1 MKDILPWLFWGVGGA
16 VSGLASADLLLLDRQ
31 KKWINDRAADF
42 WNWLDDQR
50 ELKYLRYLRGF
61 RWQRFVVILYAIIAL
76 IVTVGIVVLIC
87 MGAFDDPEFKA
98 KAPRNFQY
106 LLLGAYTG
114 GFLTALLMVRIVLP
128 SVLNWVTKTE
138 GSWAYIGRSTVAA
151 VATIAFYYATN
162 VVVSLWMDNPIID
175 PANPDSFAKAFSFS
189 HPITAAIAG
198 AYGMFMC
205 TVALVMLMSWVLVVL
220 PVIFVLLLTIMFRA
234 AQFVAVR
241 VAENPKAPQYVL
253 SALLVAIG
261 CARHLSLLLP
271 RIGLR
276 IQAYAPSLA
285 PSLAM
290 SRWTITL
297 SMMP

>member
-1 MKDILPWLFWGVGGA
+1 MASINFLQWLLWCVSGVG
-16 VSGLASADLLLLDRQ
+16 SGLASADLLLLDRQ

-61 RWQRFVVILYAIIAL
+61 RWQRFVVILYALIAL
-76 IVTVGIVVLIC
+76 IVAVGIVVLIC

-162 VVVSLWMDNPIID
+162 AVVSLWMDNPIID
-175 PANPDSFAKAFSFS
+175 PANLEDSFAKAFSFS
-189 HPITAAIAG
+189 HPITAAILG

-205 TVALVMLMSWVLVVL
+205 TAALVMLMSWVLVVL

-234 AQFVAVR
+234 AQFVTVR
-241 VAENPKAPQYVL
+241 VAENPKGPQYAL
-253 SALLVAIG
+253 SALLLAVGYAVS
-261 CARHLSLLLP
+261 RFTSL
-271 RIGLR
+271 
-276 IQAYAPSLA
+276 
-285 PSLAM
+285 
-290 SRWTITL
+290 
-297 SMMP
+297 MPA